1 MLLILTAMLKG
12 KRSHFCFTDEKKD
25 VPKVTEKVNGRARV
39 DPGQSDSKA
48 LIFTLSVCSQIIE
61 TKRVMG
67 QVQEEIKV
75 LKFKT
80 ILADK
85 ENASRPTG
93 AKII

>member
-1 MLLILTAMLKG
+1 MLKSR
-12 KRSHFCFTDEKKD
+12 RSHFCFTDEKKD
-25 VPKVTEKVNGRARV
+25 IPKVTEKVNGSARV

-48 LIFTLSVCSQIIE
+48 LIFTLSVCIQIIE
-61 TKRVMG
+61 TKRVMTFEG

-85 ENASRPTG
+85 MPVYLQEQ
-93 AKII
+93 K